1 MDQHTLSKKLETE
14 AIMKTPKT
22 VFRFEKTHNRM
33 FTNRNIFTVLTFFY
47 QVSKKIAT
55 DLLQLLE
62 QIHE

>member
-33 FTNRNIFTVLTFFY
+33 FTNRNIFTVLTFFLPSFQKDCY
-47 QVSKKIAT
+47 GLIAT
-55 DLLQLLE
+55 T
-62 QIHE
+62 

>member
-1 MDQHTLSKKLETE
+1 M
-14 AIMKTPKT
+14 
-22 VFRFEKTHNRM
+22 V
-33 FTNRNIFTVLTFFY
+33 TNRNIFTVVTFFY